1 MNTRIQP
8 ERSQDESSQKLWSKQ
23 RRLFLFRAGR
33 TALGSSLAASA
44 AYGLGPWIRT
54 AKSQARHHIRWVV
67 PTPPGSSVDIA
78 ARRIAER
85 LRDLDGRTH
94 IVENKPGA
102 GGAIAA
108 SDIARSPADGQ
119 HFFVGFN
126 GPLATA
132 HLIYPKL
139 SYHPLRDLK
148 PVIATVSQPHVL
160 VVPAQSDDAP
170 KNLSEFIALLKSK
183 PGRFQY
189 ASVGNASASHL
200 TMELF
205 KAEAGFF
212 MLHIPYQGG
221 PAAVLATMQHQVHA
235 LFTAYVNVQAPVQQ
249 GRLRLLAQ
257 AQDQPSPALRAT
269 PRFAD
274 LGYPRMNA
282 PLFNAVAAPAA
293 TADALIEQV
302 NTQINVVL
310 AEQGV
315 REALAKS
322 GMDPIGGSSQAM
334 AKLLSQEEA
343 RWAPIVKRLGIEM
356 G

>member
-1 MNTRIQP
+1 
-8 ERSQDESSQKLWSKQ
+8 
-23 RRLFLFRAGR
+23 
-33 TALGSSLAASA
+33 
-44 AYGLGPWIRT
+44 
-54 AKSQARHHIRWVV
+54 
-67 PTPPGSSVDIA
+67 
-78 ARRIAER
+78 
-85 LRDLDGRTH
+85 
-94 IVENKPGA
+94 
-102 GGAIAA
+102 
-108 SDIARSPADGQ
+108 
-119 HFFVGFN
+119 
-126 GPLATA
+126 
-132 HLIYPKL
+132 
-139 SYHPLRDLK
+139 
-148 PVIATVSQPHVL
+148 
-160 VVPAQSDDAP
+160 
-170 KNLSEFIALLKSK
+170 
-183 PGRFQY
+183 
-189 ASVGNASASHL
+189 
-200 TMELF
+200 
-205 KAEAGFF
+205 